1 MKYLKWLLKF
11 AITVA
16 LLWWVF
22 HRIDLE
28 SVSHAIGKANK
39 LLLVL
44 AFVPYLASRITAA
57 VRLTT
62 ILRAHDAGQS
72 HYGGVYLH
80 WVSMFYGMFLP
91 GGLGGDAYKLLRLK
105 QHFPG
110 HGTMLLTRILL
121 WDRIIGFV
129 MLGLLAGI
137 IAMVRFHE
145 HMLIAAIPALA
156 LPGAAMLWW
165 SAKKWLP
172 GIIPV
177 LGRILLLSF
186 GTQVFQIICTCF
198 LLYSMGE
205 SGHLDDYALLFLISS
220 IATVFPL
227 SIGGIGVRELVYLR
241 GSVMLGVSEP
251 IAVTVSVLFDIIVTA
266 TAVTGAALVV
276 GERSDASWSGDPSD
290 GSPSGMPKTPP
301 PTQCLP

>member
-1 MKYLKWLLKF
+1 MMKYLKWLLKF
-11 AITVA
+11 SITVA
-16 LLWWVF
+16 LLGWVF
-22 HRIDLE
+22 SRIDLE
-28 SVSHAIGKANK
+28 SVSHAIDKADK

-62 ILRAHDAGQS
+62 ILQAHAVGLS
-72 HYGGVYLH
+72 HYGGLHLH
-80 WVSMFYGMFLP
+80 WISMFYGMFLP

-105 QHFPG
+105 QHFPAQ
-110 HGTMLLTRILL
+110 GTMLLTRILL
-121 WDRIIGFV
+121 WDRIVGFV

-137 IAMVRFHE
+137 IGMTRFYDN
-145 HMLIAAIPALA
+145 MLIATIPALA
-156 LPGAAMLWW
+156 LPAAGILWW

-172 GIIPV
+172 RIIPV
-177 LGRILLLSF
+177 VGRVLLLSF
-186 GTQVFQIICTCF
+186 GTQVFQIICTGF

-205 SGHLDDYALLFLISS
+205 TSHWADYALLFLLSS

-241 GSVMLGVSEP
+241 GSALLGVSEP

-266 TAVTGAALVV
+266 TAITGAALVI
-276 GERSDASWSGDPSD
+276 GERSDALPGVRSAERD
-290 GSPSGMPKTPP
+290 GEVVLK
-301 PTQCLP
+301 

>member
-11 AITVA
+11 SITVA

-22 HRIDLE
+22 RRIDLE
-28 SVSHAIGKANK
+28 SVSQAIGKADK
-39 LLLVL
+39 LLLAL

-57 VRLTT
+57 MRLTT
-62 ILRAHDAGQS
+62 ILRAHAVGLS
-72 HYGGVYLH
+72 HYGGMHLH
-80 WVSMFYGMFLP
+80 WISMFYGMFLP

-105 QHFPG
+105 QHFPA

-129 MLGLLAGI
+129 MLGLLAGM
-137 IAMVRFHE
+137 IAMFRFSDNI
-145 HMLIAAIPALA
+145 LIAAIPALGI
-156 LPGAAMLWW
+156 PGLGVLWW
-165 SAKKWLP
+165 SARKWLP

-177 LGRILLLSF
+177 LPRILLLSL
-186 GTQVFQIICTCF
+186 GTQVFQIICTTF
-198 LLYSMGE
+198 LLYAMGE
-205 SGHLDDYALLFLISS
+205 NGHLDDYALLFLISS

-266 TAVTGAALVV
+266 TAVTGAVLVI
-276 GERSDASWSGDPSD
+276 GQRSDA
-290 GSPSGMPKTPP
+290 MPGVSSAERDAEVVLE
-301 PTQCLP
+301 Q

>member
-11 AITVA
+11 SITIA

-28 SVSHAIGKANK
+28 SVSQAISKADK
-39 LLLVL
+39 LLLAL
-44 AFVPYLASRITAA
+44 AVVPYLASRITAA

-62 ILRAHDAGQS
+62 ILQAHQVGLS
-72 HYGGVYLH
+72 HYGGVHLH
-80 WVSMFYGMFLP
+80 WISMFYGMFLP

-105 QHFPG
+105 QHFPAQ
-110 HGTMLLTRILL
+110 GTMLLTRILL

-137 IAMVRFHE
+137 ITMVRFYDN
-145 HMLIAAIPALA
+145 MFIAAIPALV
-156 LPGAAMLWW
+156 LSGAGILWW
-165 SAKKWLP
+165 SARKWLP
-172 GIIPV
+172 GIIAV
-177 LGRILLLSF
+177 LGRTLLLSF
-186 GTQVFQIICTCF
+186 GTQVFQIICTGF
-198 LLYSMGE
+198 LLFSMGE
-205 SGHLDDYALLFLISS
+205 SSHWADYALLFLISS

-266 TAVTGAALVV
+266 TAVTGAALVI
-276 GERSDASWSGDPSD
+276 GERTEQKSRPDYPD
-290 GSPSGMPKTPP
+290 G
-301 PTQCLP
+301 LY